1 MRAQVNR
8 HGQGSGGQEAPCLEQ
23 QRQEDAYDRDDAE
36 TSRPSI
42 DVVGLLLLAAG
53 IVLLIRSGLAGVIRS
68 RVSRTTREE
77 RA

>member
-1 MRAQVNR
+1 MSSAAVIVSRVVVDPVHQFA
-8 HGQGSGGQEAPCLEQ
+8 APML
-23 QRQEDAYDRDDAE
+23 DSTDWHLLVWAL
-36 TSRPSI
+36 
-42 DVVGLLLLAAG
+42 VVGLLLLAAG